1 MDLFKYPATIS
12 FFLSTSVFI
21 EGLHIN
27 FDITNAVVCR
37 LGENEGLICINRAP
51 SPLTVTSPSCSPID
65 PSMARKPR
73 AQNPAQHNS
82 IEHLPKLQF
91 DRHIF

>member
-51 SPLTVTSPSCSPID
+51 PLNGYLS
-65 PSMARKPR
+65 
-73 AQNPAQHNS
+73 
-82 IEHLPKLQF
+82 KLQSHRSI
-91 DRHIF
+91 DGQETQSPEPSPT